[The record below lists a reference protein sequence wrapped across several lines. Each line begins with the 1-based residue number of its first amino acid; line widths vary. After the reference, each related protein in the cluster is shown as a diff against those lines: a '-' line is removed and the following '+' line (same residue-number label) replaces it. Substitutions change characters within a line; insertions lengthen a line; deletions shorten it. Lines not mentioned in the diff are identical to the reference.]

1 MPNATST
8 ARVAILDDYQGV
20 ARAIADW
27 SAVEAVAEVA
37 AFTDHLHDEAAVADR
52 LRGFDVMVAMRER
65 TPFPR
70 SLLQRLP
77 DLKLL
82 VTTGLNNRSFDLDAA
97 AVRGIVVSGTDLV
110 STSTVEAAWGLI
122 LAVARDICGEDRR
135 TRAGEWQR
143 FLPLNL
149 AGSTL
154 GVIGLGRLGSQ
165 VAAVGRAFGMSVLA
179 WSPHLPADRAAAVG
193 AERAEFDD
201 VFERSD
207 VVTVHVPL
215 SEAST
220 GLIGAE
226 QLRRLGPNGYLIN
239 TSCGP
244 IVDADALLAALH
256 AGSIAGA
263 GPDVY
268 DVEPVP
274 PGHPLLTAP
283 RTVLSPHVGF
293 VSRRSY
299 AVAYAGAVED
309 ILAWLDGQPVRVL
322 NDRKSAR

>member
-1 MPNATST
+1 
-8 ARVAILDDYQGV
+8 
-20 ARAIADW
+20 
-27 SAVEAVAEVA
+27 
-37 AFTDHLHDEAAVADR
+37 
-52 LRGFDVMVAMRER
+52 
-65 TPFPR
+65 
-70 SLLQRLP
+70 
-77 DLKLL
+77 
-82 VTTGLNNRSFDLDAA
+82 
-97 AVRGIVVSGTDLV
+97 
-110 STSTVEAAWGLI
+110 
-122 LAVARDICGEDRR
+122 
-135 TRAGEWQR
+135 
-143 FLPLNL
+143 
-149 AGSTL
+149 
-154 GVIGLGRLGSQ
+154 
-165 VAAVGRAFGMSVLA
+165 MSVLA
-179 WSPHLPADRAAAVG
+179 WSPHLTADRAALHAG
-193 AERAEFDD
+193 SIAALDWTSTTSSRCRAAEFDA

-207 VVTVHVPL
+207 VVTVGTPL

-256 AGSIAGA
+256 AGSIADA
-263 GPDVY
+263 GLDVY